1 MMSQTEVVTAVYS
14 STKDVFS
21 TMLGME
27 VDGGEPYTE
36 TAAPG
41 PSDGIIGLIGLAGAW
56 VGTASICCNAAM
68 GCRIS
73 SAMLGME
80 YSEVDDDVLD
90 AVSEITNMIIG
101 SFKNQAENF
110 LGPLGLS
117 IPTVIFGLNFSART
131 AGKEQWIVTPFT
143 CGSDRLEVKVCLSPN
158 RGLPRMVTHSA
169 QLAQSTK

>member
-1 MMSQTEVVTAVYS
+1 MMSQTEVVTAVCS

-27 VDGGEPYTE
+27 IGDGEAYTE
-36 TAAPG
+36 TTAPG
-41 PSDGIIGLIGLAGAW
+41 PSHGIIGLIGLAGAW
-56 VGTASICCNAAM
+56 VGTASVCCDAAM

-80 YSEVDDDVLD
+80 YSEVNEDVLD
-90 AVSEITNMIIG
+90 AISEITNMIVG
-101 SFKNQAENF
+101 GFKTQAEIF

-143 CGSDRLEVKVCLSPN
+143 CGTDSLEVKICLSPN
-158 RGLPRMVTHSA
+158 RGLPRLVTHSA
-169 QLAQSTK
+169 QLARSAK